1 MFCSQLQGFR
11 HAVIP
16 GWLMNTVWKRN
27 VGPLSITFHDV
38 HPHPFLHL
46 KALIQCVDIALSKY
60 CFCSSPG
67 SRFPRAP
74 LTLLNLGVVG
84 WDPRV
89 LWAAAGSGMGAVGVP
104 QVLPCHKSASSP
116 LCSCFSTFIWCT
128 HRCGYYSSNTVFG
141 TQGCVRG
148 FKCSLYWFIKCHG
161 KRICLL

>member
-46 KALIQCVDIALSKY
+46 KALIQCVNIALSKY

-84 WDPRV
+84 WILVSSGQLLAQEWELWVSPRCCPAINLLPLLSV
-89 LWAAAGSGMGAVGVP
+89 AVFQRSFDVHIGVVITAP
-104 QVLPCHKSASSP
+104 I
-116 LCSCFSTFIWCT
+116 LCLAP
-128 HRCGYYSSNTVFG
+128 RAV
-141 TQGCVRG
+141 
-148 FKCSLYWFIKCHG
+148 
-161 KRICLL
+161 

>member
-1 MFCSQLQGFR
+1 
-11 HAVIP
+11 
-16 GWLMNTVWKRN
+16 MNTVWKRN

-116 LCSCFSTFIWCT
+116 LCSCFSTFI
-128 HRCGYYSSNTVFG
+128 
-141 TQGCVRG
+141 
-148 FKCSLYWFIKCHG
+148 
-161 KRICLL
+161 